1 MHARRDLTEIF
12 STFIAFQGD
21 DFGRWSTDSTLRR
34 SMAEQLAHIR
44 VNTEKKASDSKH
56 FWAVYWHNAWCLR
69 RGPLEKAHLL
79 AYLQETCYW
88 VAHKAARILNN
99 SHYRLPDCFQL
110 AIAYSESILVGF
122 KPKRGAS
129 LESYARMALPTLL
142 RDQLRQRREAYLCSN
157 WALLRR
163 LSQRQL
169 IEALSQAGLS
179 PAQIDQYCLA
189 WNCYKAIHVTAQM
202 TKTSQVQAP
211 EREQWQ
217 AIADLFNTERLTQ
230 LPPPGSEKSP
240 QTLEGWLRNAS
251 IWTREYLYPPIASL
265 NAPKVGYES
274 KEELQDDFSD
284 GEHQSLLAALI
295 AEEEALTQAV
305 QISQLMGVIQ
315 RAVDALGEDY
325 RQVLRLY
332 YQQDLTQQ
340 EIALKL
346 GTKQYTISRRLTRA
360 KEQILIRLVQWGQE
374 QLHSSLTPNQVT
386 LIGQALEEW
395 LSLNYCLVSQPLPMN
410 KNVQGVCL

>member
-34 SMAEQLAHIR
+34 SMREQLAHVR
-44 VNTEKKASDSKH
+44 LDADAKASDSKH
-56 FWAVYWHNAWCLR
+56 FWAAYWHKAWSLR
-69 RGPLEKAHLL
+69 RGRLETAHLL

-110 AIAYSESILVGF
+110 AIAYSESILAGF

-169 IEALSQAGLS
+169 MEALGQAGLS

-202 TKTSQVQAP
+202 TKTNQVQAP
-211 EREQWQ
+211 ELGQWQ
-217 AIADLFNTERLTQ
+217 AIADLYNTERLTQ
-230 LPPPGSEKSP
+230 LSLPGSEKSP
-240 QTLEGWLRNAS
+240 QILEDWLRKAS
-251 IWTREYLYPPIASL
+251 IWTREYLYPPIVSL

-284 GEHQSLLAALI
+284 GAHHSLLAVLI
-295 AEEEALTQAV
+295 AEEEAHTQAA
-305 QISQLMGVIQ
+305 QIAQLMGVIE
-315 RAVDALGEDY
+315 RAVDALREDH

-346 GTKQYTISRRLTRA
+346 GTKQYTVSRRLTRA
-360 KEQILIRLVQWGQE
+360 KEQILIMIVQWGQE
-374 QLHSSLTPNQVT
+374 RLHSSLTPDQVT

-395 LSLNYCLVSQPLPMN
+395 LSLNYCSVSQPLPVN